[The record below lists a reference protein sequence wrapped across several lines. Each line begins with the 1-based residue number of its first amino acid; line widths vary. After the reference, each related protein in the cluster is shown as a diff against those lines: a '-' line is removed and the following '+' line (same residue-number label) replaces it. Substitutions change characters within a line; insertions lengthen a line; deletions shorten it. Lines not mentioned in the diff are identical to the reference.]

1 MTSGAT
7 RTLAAPGADGTAR
20 PARVAAMSRSPS
32 RGPARDLSGGGQR
45 DDAELGLCPREGG
58 LGEPNLIPRGLGE
71 EGVQTGSETR

>member
-1 MTSGAT
+1 
-7 RTLAAPGADGTAR
+7 
-20 PARVAAMSRSPS
+20 MSRSPS
-32 RGPARDLSGGGQR
+32 RGPARDLSRGGQR